1 MTDEEKVREIIKIS
15 NTNQLYGVVDFN
27 ALHKSLYEDLME
39 MAEWKDKQFEDTRDE
54 VKVDAKKELA
64 WEIHEKIANGA
75 TLAELDHYVCGI
87 CDF

>member
-1 MTDEEKVREIIKIS
+1 MNDKEKAEELVIKLEGEIGTSPHSRQAIEEAI
-15 NTNQLYGVVDFN
+15 L
-27 ALHKSLYEDLME
+27 E

-64 WEIHEKIANGA
+64 WEIHVKISNGA